1 MKKYVLV
8 IDEGTTGTRSL
19 IFDHDFNIVGQS
31 YQEFTQYT
39 PEENMVEHDA
49 EEIYEKSLENC
60 RKAMAEADITAEDID
75 SIGITNQRATC
86 VLWDKKTGK
95 PLDKAIVWQD
105 SRTAKECEELKN
117 SEWGEKARQ
126 KTGWEIAPVY
136 SSMMVQW
143 LLENKPEIKAEV
155 EKGDILF
162 GTMDTWLIWKLT
174 GGKKHAISYSNASV
188 TGSLNLETGE
198 WYKEFLDYLGVPV
211 SIYPEIIND
220 SGDFGETDPEIFGT
234 AVPIRGSI
242 ADQHAALF
250 AQECRT
256 AGTAK
261 ITNGTGSFVDINIGN
276 QLVVPGAGLN
286 TVIAWK
292 LGDTI
297 TYAVE
302 GYAGTTGSAIQWLK
316 EGLGIITDAAE
327 TEAMA
332 ESVEDSN
339 GVYFVPA
346 LTGFNA
352 PYWDSF
358 ARGTIFGITR
368 GTKKEHIVR
377 ATLEAIAFR
386 IKDICDVVESKAD
399 IEMKKV
405 RIDGGV
411 SKNNFLAQRI
421 ADILNAQ
428 VGRPGSI
435 EATSLG
441 AAQMAG
447 LYTGFWEEEDLAKAV
462 EIEKTFMP
470 DLSPEE
476 RRKEYFIWK
485 RAVDRTIKW
494 LDFDLEDI

>member
-1 MKKYVLV
+1 MDKYILV

-19 IFDHDFNIVGQS
+19 IFNHDFEIVGQN

-49 EEIYEKSLENC
+49 VEIYEKSLENC
-60 RKAMAEADITAEDID
+60 EKAMEEAGITAADLD

-86 VLWDKKTGK
+86 VLWDKNTGE
-95 PLDKAIVWQD
+95 PLHKAIVWQD
-105 SRTAKECEELKN
+105 TRTADDCEDLKA
-117 SEWGEKARQ
+117 SEWGDKART
-126 KTGWEIAPVY
+126 KTGWEVAPVY
-136 SSMMVQW
+136 SSMMIKW
-143 LLENKPEIKAEV
+143 LIENVEGINEEI
-155 EKGDILF
+155 EKGNVLF

-188 TGSLNLETGE
+188 TGSLNLETAD
-198 WYKEFLDYLGVPV
+198 WYEEFLDYLGVPV

-220 SGDFGETDPEIFGT
+220 SGDFGTTEAAILGAE
-234 AVPIRGSI
+234 VPIRGSI

-261 ITNGTGSFVDINIGN
+261 ITNGTGSFVDINIGTKC
-276 QLVVPGAGLN
+276 VVPGAGLN

-292 LGDTI
+292 IGDEI

-316 EGLGIITDAAE
+316 EGLEIIEDASE
-327 TEAMA
+327 TEEMA
-332 ESVEDSN
+332 NSVEDTN

-346 LTGFNA
+346 LTGLNA
-352 PYWDSF
+352 PFWDSF
-358 ARGTIFGITR
+358 ARGTIIGISR
-368 GTKKEHIVR
+368 GTKKEHLVR

-386 IKDICDVVESKAD
+386 IKDICDVVENKAE

-411 SKNNFLAQRI
+411 SQNNFLAQSI
-421 ADILNAQ
+421 ADMLDAE
-428 VGRPGSI
+428 VERPISI

-441 AAQMAG
+441 AAEMAG
-447 LYTGFWEEEDLAKAV
+447 LKTGYWKEEDLVNSVKV
-462 EIEKTFMP
+462 DKTFVSKI
-470 DLSPEE
+470 DADKREE
-476 RRKEYFIWK
+476 EYFKWN
-485 RAVDRTIKW
+485 RAVSRASKW
-494 LDFDLEDI
+494 LDF